1 MLAGQAMTRD
11 AGRRAGASRG
21 RARAEGEDMLERVV
35 QVSRAA
41 AGLRQEDVY
50 RIIRTAHAA
59 NTLAGISGGLIFLDG
74 WFAHVLEG
82 TPGPAFD
89 ACLTRVACDPR
100 HRDLE
105 RRSRERALCRLFP
118 GQAMALRTRACL
130 DPGLIEGFGWRPGFP
145 VEGFPADVLVEFVV
159 RACHRTPPAPRA
171 MRAIRLRAVS

>member
-1 MLAGQAMTRD
+1 
-11 AGRRAGASRG
+11 
-21 RARAEGEDMLERVV
+21 MLERVV

-89 ACLTRVACDPR
+89 ACLARVACDPR

-171 MRAIRLRAVS
+171 MRATRLRAVS

>member
-1 MLAGQAMTRD
+1 MN
-11 AGRRAGASRG
+11 RAAPSEADRG
-21 RARAEGEDMLERVV
+21 KPRMVRAEGRHMLERVV

-82 TPGPAFD
+82 ASGPAFD

-105 RRSRERALCRLFP
+105 RRSRERVLCRLFP

-130 DPGLIEGFGWRPGFP
+130 DPGLIESFSWRPGFP
-145 VEGFPADVLVEFVV
+145 VADFPADVLLEFVV
-159 RACHRTPPAPRA
+159 RACRGRDRLPDPRRLAARAPAA
-171 MRAIRLRAVS
+171 

>member
-1 MLAGQAMTRD
+1 
-11 AGRRAGASRG
+11 
-21 RARAEGEDMLERVV
+21 MLERVV

-145 VEGFPADVLVEFVV
+145 VADFPADVLVEFVV